1 MYDSVIPSSNY
12 SQSGESQR
20 IGILGYDYC
29 VGLALASVVLQFGKF
44 GVLPITLQTILGIV
58 LLLTAPDRVIQAL
71 RLAVRQRFILVFIV
85 LTFLVNI
92 HTDIRFGV
100 RFGVIASL
108 GRCLSTVTLVA
119 TFIGYCLSHPQR
131 PRRFLTQLLVYLGIA
146 QIWYLGELVVP
157 DLLVPFR
164 TWLYHE
170 KYVLDAFE
178 ANVTVATLTRNT
190 RTGLA
195 PQLHLLGYLSC
206 AALGLTVSILLSM
219 GIGERVRQYTLVVV
233 TMVVSLLAVSVN
245 LQRSAALGAAL
256 GTSLL
261 LLSPYR
267 VRLAARLPFILVL
280 AGLAAA
286 AIVPQIVASSAQQM
300 DYENIADKFKT
311 ARDYGFR
318 IQMQVEA
325 LRLIMQAP
333 LGLEFQG
340 ISWEETGLTKAAEVA
355 NVKAQK
361 GLAVHNGYLNIG
373 LQYGWPGIALV
384 IVFLW
389 SIGRAISDC
398 IRRPMDLSGMRA
410 EAAASIAATC
420 FGLFFVQTLFHN
432 ASLFK
437 AEPAS
442 MVLASLLAYCMI
454 SRDIQK
460 KGTARRV
467 AARRSY
473 IEPTPNAAA

>member
-1 MYDSVIPSSNY
+1 
-12 SQSGESQR
+12 
-20 IGILGYDYC
+20 
-29 VGLALASVVLQFGKF
+29 
-44 GVLPITLQTILGIV
+44 
-58 LLLTAPDRVIQAL
+58 
-71 RLAVRQRFILVFIV
+71 
-85 LTFLVNI
+85 
-92 HTDIRFGV
+92 
-100 RFGVIASL
+100 
-108 GRCLSTVTLVA
+108 
-119 TFIGYCLSHPQR
+119 
-131 PRRFLTQLLVYLGIA
+131 
-146 QIWYLGELVVP
+146 
-157 DLLVPFR
+157 
-164 TWLYHE
+164 
-170 KYVLDAFE
+170 
-178 ANVTVATLTRNT
+178 
-190 RTGLA
+190 
-195 PQLHLLGYLSC
+195 
-206 AALGLTVSILLSM
+206 
-219 GIGERVRQYTLVVV
+219 
-233 TMVVSLLAVSVN
+233 
-245 LQRSAALGAAL
+245 
-256 GTSLL
+256 
-261 LLSPYR
+261 
-267 VRLAARLPFILVL
+267 
-280 AGLAAA
+280 
-286 AIVPQIVASSAQQM
+286 M

-311 ARDYGFR
+311 SRDYGFR

-398 IRRPMDLSGMRA
+398 IRRPMDLSGLRA
-410 EAAASIAATC
+410 EAGASIAATC

-460 KGTARRV
+460 KATARRV
-467 AARRSY
+467 AAPRSY
-473 IEPTPNAAA
+473 IDPTPNAAA